1 MATSALK
8 KKIIAI
14 TANTRTMTV
23 EIIVSRRDGQVT
35 LAVSARTCW
44 RKVKG
49 FVVFEAIC
57 RSVFKIRWPDL
68 LDDPAGRDVP
78 PEPVFAPNQPDHF
91 AHANQTRKAGFPA
104 PRVACLFRLHKTE
117 S

>member
-14 TANTRTMTV
+14 TAKTRTITV

-44 RKVKG
+44 RKTKG
-49 FVVFEAIC
+49 FVVFDAMC
-57 RSVFKIRWPDL
+57 RSVFKTRWPGL

-78 PEPVFAPNQPDHF
+78 PGFVPAPNQRNHF
-91 AHANQTRKAGFPA
+91 AHANRTRKAGLPA
-104 PRVACLFRLHKTE
+104 PRV
-117 S
+117 

>member
-1 MATSALK
+1 MATSAVK
-8 KKIIAI
+8 KKIIAM
-14 TANTRTMTV
+14 TANTSTITV

-35 LAVSARTCW
+35 LAVSERTCW
-44 RKVKG
+44 RKTKG

-57 RSVFKIRWPDL
+57 RSVFKTRWPGL

-78 PEPVFAPNQPDHF
+78 PEPSTAPNQRNHF

-104 PRVACLFRLHKTE
+104 PRVACLSCLH
-117 S
+117 